1 VGEPLLLGL
10 DIINVGRRDVDL
22 TFVNVESDN
31 GEIVDG
37 DETFLGTL
45 KTTEDTSVSAT
56 IMPSDEGPLT
66 ITVTFHYLDDLS
78 QEKSIVETY
87 QVEVMQPPPPPE
99 EISTPP
105 PDINA
110 ETEEEPDNNDF
121 LGRLL
126 LGLLGLGS

>member
-1 VGEPLLLGL
+1 
-10 DIINVGRRDVDL
+10 
-22 TFVNVESDN
+22 
-31 GEIVDG
+31 
-37 DETFLGTL
+37 
-45 KTTEDTSVSAT
+45 
-56 IMPSDEGPLT
+56 
-66 ITVTFHYLDDLS
+66 VTFHYLDDLS